1 MSIYK
6 ELELAVLLKRAD
18 PPTEY
23 PADLKQDQRKAF
35 LAKAAAMRDAIDSTP
50 NTEYGSRAWLA
61 GCDEVDGDSDVSEEQ
76 DQRNSRPF
84 PY

>member
-1 MSIYK
+1 VSIYK
-6 ELELAVLLKRAD
+6 ELELAVLLKRVD

-23 PADLKQDQRKAF
+23 PADLLQARRAWWQKQIA
-35 LAKAAAMRDAIDSTP
+35 AKQAEIDAIP

-84 PY
+84 PF